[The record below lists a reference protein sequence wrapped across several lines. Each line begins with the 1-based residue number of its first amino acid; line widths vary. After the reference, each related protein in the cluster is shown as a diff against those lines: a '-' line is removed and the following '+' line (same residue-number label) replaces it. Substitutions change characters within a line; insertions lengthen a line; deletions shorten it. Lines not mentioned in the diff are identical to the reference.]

1 MYTLINELSR
11 EGKAIVFI
19 SSDLPELLS
28 MTDRIFVMHQ
38 GDFVAELDARQT
50 SQEEILHYASGYFER
65 ANP

>member
-1 MYTLINELSR
+1 MSR